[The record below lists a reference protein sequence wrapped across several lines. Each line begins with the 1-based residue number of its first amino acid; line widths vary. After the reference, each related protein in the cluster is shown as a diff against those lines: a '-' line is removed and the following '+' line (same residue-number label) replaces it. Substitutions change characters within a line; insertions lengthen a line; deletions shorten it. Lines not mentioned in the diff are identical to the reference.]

1 MVRRVLM
8 VAGETSGDLHG
19 GGVVRELRRLRP
31 GVDVYGIGGDRMRAE
46 GMDLVRH
53 CSAMAFMGFAE
64 VVRNL
69 PFVLRVERELA
80 ALLERRRPDAVVLI
94 DYPGFNLRFARRAR
108 RAGVPVLYYISPQVW
123 AWHRNRVG
131 TIRKVV
137 DAMKVVFPFEVEI
150 YRSAGVDVEFVGH
163 PLVDTLAD
171 NGPRDEVLRRL
182 GLDPSGRVLGLFP
195 GSRAQEIERILP
207 AVGEASLAL
216 HRGLGVQVALGLAPN
231 LEESFVRSH
240 LPAGLPV
247 RIVQGDTHALM
258 QWSDVAVVTSGT
270 ATLETAWYGTPMM
283 VVYSTSPLTYAIGR
297 ALVDVPAIGLVNIVA
312 GKQVA
317 AEFVQSGLTA
327 DAVRREAERL
337 LTDAGAAA
345 AMRTELGV
353 IRERLG
359 EPGASAR
366 VAAGIVRLVEE
377 QRSSNAA

>member
-1 MVRRVLM
+1 
-8 VAGETSGDLHG
+8 
-19 GGVVRELRRLRP
+19 
-31 GVDVYGIGGDRMRAE
+31 
-46 GMDLVRH
+46 
-53 CSAMAFMGFAE
+53 
-64 VVRNL
+64 
-69 PFVLRVERELA
+69 
-80 ALLERRRPDAVVLI
+80 
-94 DYPGFNLRFARRAR
+94 
-108 RAGVPVLYYISPQVW
+108 
-123 AWHRNRVG
+123 
-131 TIRKVV
+131 
-137 DAMKVVFPFEVEI
+137 
-150 YRSAGVDVEFVGH
+150 
-163 PLVDTLAD
+163 
-171 NGPRDEVLRRL
+171 
-182 GLDPSGRVLGLFP
+182 
-195 GSRAQEIERILP
+195 
-207 AVGEASLAL
+207 VGEASLAL
-216 HRGLGVQVALGLAPN
+216 HRALGVQVALGLAPN
-231 LEESFVRSH
+231 LEESFVRSR

-317 AEFVQSGLTA
+317 AEFVQSALTA

-377 QRSSNAA
+377 QRSSSAA

>member
-216 HRGLGVQVALGLAPN
+216 HRALGVQVALGLAPN

-240 LPAGLPV
+240 LPTGLPV

>member
-1 MVRRVLM
+1 MVRRVVM
-8 VAGETSGDLHG
+8 VAGEASGDLHG

-46 GMDLVRH
+46 GMELVRH

-69 PFVLRVERELA
+69 PFVLRVEQELA
-80 ALLERRRPDAVVLI
+80 VLLERRRPDAVVLI

-108 RAGVPVLYYISPQVW
+108 RARVPVLYYISPQVW
-123 AWHRNRVG
+123 AWHRSRVA
-131 TIRKVV
+131 TVRKVV

-171 NGPRDEVLRRL
+171 NGPREKVLRRL

-195 GSRAQEIERILP
+195 GSRAQEIDRILP

-216 HRGLGVQVALGLAPN
+216 HRALGVQVALGLAPN
-231 LEESFVRSH
+231 LEESFVRSR

-377 QRSSNAA
+377 QRSSSAA

>member
-46 GMDLVRH
+46 GMELVQH

-80 ALLERRRPDAVVLI
+80 ALLERRPPDAVVLI

-123 AWHRNRVG
+123 AWHRSRVG

-171 NGPRDEVLRRL
+171 NGPRNEVLRRL

-195 GSRAQEIERILP
+195 GSRAQEIDRILP

-216 HRGLGVQVALGLAPN
+216 HRALGVQVALGLAPN
-231 LEESFVRSH
+231 LEESFVRSR
-240 LPAGLPV
+240 LPPGLPV
-247 RIVQGDTHALM
+247 RIVRGDTHALM
-258 QWSDVAVVTSGT
+258 QWSDVAIVTSGT

-312 GKQVA
+312 GKHVA

-327 DAVRREAERL
+327 EAVRREAERL
-337 LTDAGAAA
+337 LTGAGAAA
-345 AMRTELGV
+345 AMRMELGV

>member
-46 GMDLVRH
+46 GMELVRH

-69 PFVLRVERELA
+69 PFVLRVEKELA
-80 ALLERRRPDAVVLI
+80 ALLERRPPDAVVLI

-123 AWHRNRVG
+123 AWHRSRVG

-163 PLVDTLAD
+163 PLVDTLGD
-171 NGPRDEVLRRL
+171 NGPRDDVLRRL
-182 GLDPSGRVLGLFP
+182 GLDPSGSVLGLFP
-195 GSRAQEIERILP
+195 GSRAQEIDRILP
-207 AVGEASLAL
+207 AVGKASLAL
-216 HRGLGVQVALGLAPN
+216 HRALGAQVALGLAPN
-231 LEESFVRSH
+231 LEESFVRSR

-247 RIVQGDTHALM
+247 RIVRGETHALM

-283 VVYSTSPLTYAIGR
+283 VVYGTSPLTYAIGR

-312 GKQVA
+312 GKQVT
-317 AEFVQSGLTA
+317 AEYVQSGLTA
-327 DAVRREAERL
+327 EAVRCEAERL
-337 LTDAGAAA
+337 LTDPGAAA
-345 AMRTELGV
+345 AMRRELGV

-377 QRSSNAA
+377 QRSPNAA